1 MFRLINL
8 FFIILVLNCQ
18 AQEVLRVKNGEFI
31 SIQNGTELSVEGGI
45 TLENGSGFANNGI
58 IRLKNNTL
66 ANISDW
72 TDLSLTSA
80 MIGTGKVIFNSTHS
94 QYFTGHTEFYKL
106 QINTGGLDLNNHLLI
121 DNQLELTK
129 GKINTG
135 NFYAFLNN
143 NSTASLIND
152 LSNSGYNNSW
162 VNGNFRRLIT
172 TNTDTYDFPVG
183 NETRSNLLQF
193 INNNITGTGYLTASF
208 GPKPGTDAGLNVS
221 ESGVSYNGV
230 NNGGVWYLVPD
241 AQAISG
247 KFTLHL
253 YFNGFN
259 GLTDNQFG
267 ILQRPDASS
276 NASDW
281 IVPAGSSLEGYNGLG
296 RKVSDGFARRI
307 NISGF
312 SQWGIAMAG
321 RIVCENCITACTYSQ
336 GFYGNIN
343 GVACYNNAV
352 SPVSSSQL
360 MLTAFGT
367 ANSTI
372 FGSSS
377 TRRFFTLYKTDITS
391 NNIYKMLPGAGN
403 SQPIAVDNVLP
414 YNGTYYSDPSTWYL
428 VPIQPNGPKKGK
440 INNQLLS
447 QLMTLWFNLQTSNP
461 LSSIGLSNDTLLTV
475 AQTACGSGVASG
487 NPTKFGLPHTV
498 IAYLNGGNGYN
509 NTVYGLYQL
518 ANDVLAGINIAVSP
532 LDVQLA
538 VATINNAFD
547 GCRILTGTIPYTPL
561 SSLTRSSAFEKEL
574 TATPEN
580 ELNVT
585 VHPNPSTTNFR
596 IGIVSINSEE
606 KIKMQ
611 VFDAYGRLLESH
623 ENLQPGSFNV
633 IGSLYRP
640 GVYFLKVLQGKGHKE
655 IKLIKLSD

>member
-8 FFIILVLNCQ
+8 FFIILILNCQ
-18 AQEVLRVKNGEFI
+18 AQEVLRIKNGEFI
-31 SIQNGTELSVEGGI
+31 SIQNGVELSVHGGI

-72 TDLSLTSA
+72 TDLSLAGA
-80 MIGTGKVIFNSTHS
+80 MIGTGKVIFNSTHQ
-94 QYFTGHTEFYKL
+94 QYFSGLTEFYKL
-106 QINTGGLDLNNHLLI
+106 QMNTGGLHLNNHLLI
-121 DNQLELTK
+121 DNQLELIK

-143 NSTASLIND
+143 NSTASLVND
-152 LSNSGYNNSW
+152 LSNSSYNNSW
-162 VNGNFRRLIT
+162 INGNFRRLIT
-172 TNTDTYDFPVG
+172 TNTDIYDFPVG

-193 INNNITGTGYLTASF
+193 INNNITGSEYLTASF
-208 GPKPGTDAGLNVS
+208 GHKPGTDAGLNVS
-221 ESGVSYNGV
+221 ESGVSYNAV

-241 AQAISG
+241 AQAVSG

-253 YFNGFN
+253 YFHGFS

-267 ILQRPDASS
+267 ILQRPDVSS

-281 IVPAGSSLEGYNGLG
+281 IIAAGSSLEGYNGLG

-312 SQWGIAMAG
+312 SQWGIGMAD
-321 RIVCENCITACTYSQ
+321 RIICENCITACTYSQ

-352 SPVSSSQL
+352 TPVSSSQL
-360 MLTAFGT
+360 MLTAFG
-367 ANSTI
+367 AASSTI
-372 FGSSS
+372 FGSNS

-403 SQPIAVDNVLP
+403 SQPIAIDNVLP
-414 YNGTYYSDPSTWYL
+414 YNGAYYSDQSTWYL
-428 VPIQPNGPKKGK
+428 VPIQPSGPKKGK
-440 INNQLLS
+440 IHNQLLS

-461 LSSIGLSNDTLLTV
+461 LSSIGLTNDTLLTV
-475 AQTACGSGVASG
+475 AQTGCGSGVASG
-487 NPTKFGLPHTV
+487 NPAKYGLPHTV

-518 ANDVLAGINIAVSP
+518 ANDVLGGVNIAVSP
-532 LDVQLA
+532 LNVQLA
-538 VATINNAFD
+538 VAAINSAFD
-547 GCRILTGTIPYTPL
+547 GCRILTGTIPYTSP
-561 SSLTRSSAFEKEL
+561 SSLTRSTIFEKEVS
-574 TATPEN
+574 ATPAN

-585 VHPNPSTTNFR
+585 VHPNPSTSHFR
-596 IGIVSINSEE
+596 IRTLSINSEE

-623 ENLQPGSFNV
+623 ENLQPGSFNI

-640 GVYFLKVLQGKGHKE
+640 GVYFVKVFQGEKHKE
-655 IKLIKLSD
+655 IKLIKLAD